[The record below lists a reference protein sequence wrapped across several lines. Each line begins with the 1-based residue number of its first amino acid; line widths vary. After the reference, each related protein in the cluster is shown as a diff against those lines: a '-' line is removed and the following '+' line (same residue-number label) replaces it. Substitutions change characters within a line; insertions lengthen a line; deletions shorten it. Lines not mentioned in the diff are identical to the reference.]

1 MVSGPEPEEG
11 VNIHNRIICQSYFE
25 CDLSG
30 AIKECQCGII
40 DEEKPLDIIVRLYPI
55 KHSFMNKLKGA
66 FKTQLEKIERK
77 GGLYVEL
84 NGVHKTFSRH
94 TMETLENEPAICHF
108 EEQNVTV
115 KVSTDAE

>member
-1 MVSGPEPEEG
+1 
-11 VNIHNRIICQSYFE
+11 
-25 CDLSG
+25 
-30 AIKECQCGII
+30 
-40 DEEKPLDIIVRLYPI
+40 
-55 KHSFMNKLKGA
+55 MNKLKGA

-108 EEQNVTV
+108 EE
-115 KVSTDAE
+115 